1 MKKRKEGI
9 EMKKKIITAVSLLIA
24 FVLWTVAVCFIDVK
38 AVGPRGS
45 RVGLSTVNVFVHDL
59 SGVNLTLYGITD
71 WLGLVPV
78 AVGLGFAVLGLV
90 QWIRRKSLKK
100 VDRSLLALGGFYVAV
115 AAAYLFFES
124 CIINYRPV
132 LISGKLEASYPSST
146 TLLVLCIM
154 PTAAMQAAKRIKNQK
169 LKACIILL
177 ITAFTAF
184 MVIGRLLSGV
194 HWLSDIIGGILLSA
208 TLITFYLL
216 VAGEKQY

>member
-1 MKKRKEGI
+1 
-9 EMKKKIITAVSLLIA
+9 MKKKIITAVSLLIT

-45 RVGLSTVNVFVHDL
+45 RVGLSTVNVFVHNL

-132 LISGKLEASYPSST
+132 LISGNLEASYPSST

-154 PTAAMQAAKRIKNQK
+154 PTAAMQLSSRLKCEKIKRSIV
-169 LKACIILL
+169 LL
-177 ITAFTAF
+177 ISAFTAL

-208 TLITFYLL
+208 TLITLYLL
-216 VAGEKQY
+216 VAEEKQY